1 PLLSFNHSRA
11 NTTAL
16 AESKTPAGAY
26 QITRPRWYNK
36 AEVAII
42 LLLVQRLRL
51 LDVRGVEHMLEATED
66 FRKQDPRDVMQRAMF
81 LMKMAPG
88 ANFRTVIRRHPR
100 TLLVPVHKM
109 QRVFNIISSAYPDA
123 NIDRVVER
131 IPSIFSRDATRLER
145 NIAGLQKYAP
155 EVDSAIFQAAPSMI
169 FLPPAT
175 VEEKVADLRWHL
187 PGMNLRNFLMGMPTA
202 LARSRQT
209 VPRGLKELRKR
220 FPTASTKELVR
231 IIEAA
236 PSLVRMSG
244 VNGSLDIKVDALM
257 ALLPGVNMTNI
268 ISNAPGVLVRSTNSL
283 PPKVEKLIE
292 LFPSANVTKMVSRTP
307 GILYL
312 DMDRTVKP
320 KALWIQQAVGL
331 DQEGLD
337 RLIEQGPWLLKAG
350 WGPLARIEFAIST
363 GIARK
368 DRPAGLVGLVRR
380 SRAAF
385 ATAHHPAYAN
395 FLRQR
400 LGEEMVD
407 VDEAFEYN
415 RGEEGA
421 HPEAWWRNSYVSVGG
436 DRDGHVDV
444 DKEDSVKTMKLK
456 NAVAV
461 EQGKVSEVNEGRLM
475 ERTAAEVA
483 RLEDALGRGRKSRI
497 GGVGD
502 RQSGMGRES
511 LSRLHGSPQEG
522 DALLD
527 LGREIIVR
535 RKSQRLTP

>member
-1 PLLSFNHSRA
+1 M
-11 NTTAL
+11 T
-16 AESKTPAGAY
+16 
-26 QITRPRWYNK
+26 
-36 AEVAII
+36 
-42 LLLVQRLRL
+42 
-51 LDVRGVEHMLEATED
+51 
-66 FRKQDPRDVMQRAMF
+66 
-81 LMKMAPG
+81 
-88 ANFRTVIRRHPR
+88 
-100 TLLVPVHKM
+100 
-109 QRVFNIISSAYPDA
+109 
-123 NIDRVVER
+123 
-131 IPSIFSRDATRLER
+131 
-145 NIAGLQKYAP
+145 YAP
-155 EVDSAIFQAAPSMI
+155 HPPP
-169 FLPPAT
+169 PPAKHYT
-175 VEEKVADLRWHL
+175 DSI
-187 PGMNLRNFLMGMPTA
+187 RNML
-202 LARSRQT
+202 
-209 VPRGLKELRKR
+209 
-220 FPTASTKELVR
+220 
-231 IIEAA
+231 
-236 PSLVRMSG
+236 
-244 VNGSLDIKVDALM
+244 
-257 ALLPGVNMTNI
+257 
-268 ISNAPGVLVRSTNSL
+268 
-283 PPKVEKLIE
+283 
-292 LFPSANVTKMVSRTP
+292 
-307 GILYL
+307 GILYCL
-312 DMDRTVKP
+312 SNEPGTKEFSAP
-320 KALWIQQAVGL
+320 LL
-331 DQEGLD
+331 
-337 RLIEQGPWLLKAG
+337 RLPRPMRRASRLGKKGPWLLKAG